1 MRRFAIVAALV
12 LSALALLAIAGC
24 GGEEVGAEPET
35 VIGTLPTQT
44 AEGCPD
50 DVPACELEGD
60 AANGESVYASSGCG
74 SCHTLAA
81 AGSAGTVGPNLD
93 DAKPSYELATTRVT
107 KGLGGMPPFAG
118 QLSDQEIADVSQYIV
133 ESTSG

>member
-1 MRRFAIVAALV
+1 MRRFAVAAALA
-12 LSALALLAIAGC
+12 LSALALVAVAGC

-35 VIGTLPTQT
+35 VIGTLPTQ
-44 AEGCPD
+44 AEGCPE

-60 AANGESVYASSGCG
+60 AANGESVYASAGCG
-74 SCHTLAA
+74 GCHTLAA
-81 AGSAGTVGPNLD
+81 AGSTGTVGPNLD
-93 DAKPSYELATTRVT
+93 DAKPSYELAATRIT